1 MYLSKLELFGFKS
14 FAQKTNVLFNEG
26 VTSIVGP
33 NGCGKTNIVDA
44 IRWCLGEQRSSALR
58 SDKMENVIFNGT
70 ANKKPMGMS
79 EVSLTIQNTK
89 GILPTDYSEVTIT
102 RRIFRSGESE
112 YLLNKNICRLKDI
125 TNLFMDTGIG
135 ANAYSVIEL
144 KMVET
149 ILSNKAD
156 ERRVMFE
163 EAAGVNKYKLRRRL
177 ALRKIE
183 EVKGDLTRVNDIVT
197 EVEKKVNSLE
207 RQAKRAD
214 KYNKLSL
221 TLREK
226 ELDLAERELALFNR
240 EKADNKIKKEENFK
254 IKINLES
261 QLSELEDKIKDI
273 KQLLSDAEA
282 KLKIKRDEVT
292 SQRDKIYNQQ
302 KKISVEMEKKR
313 SLEEN
318 ITRYKQELEE
328 LKIQLEESEKIIN
341 EGSLSIHEFEKNINS
356 KTSDKLTLEKEIT
369 HSKSSLEEKR
379 NEVKTENQLL
389 VEQVKE
395 ITNKENDLS
404 NLQKQI
410 EVRNAAITK
419 ANEKIQSYTNNIAKT
434 VGFISELN
442 DEKSK
447 TEEAL
452 VEAEAEYSSKQKE
465 KEELERELNQLKEK
479 ELEIK
484 TVINGLN
491 DKIGFI
497 QTLIDNLEGVSKGAK
512 ALLESNEWTSKD
524 KTLLAYAGNTS
535 EEFRFAIEAALK
547 SNLNNI
553 LIDSI
558 EELKKGIKYLKEKNI
573 GKAGFYLTGFSEKEN
588 KGFLDVLQN
597 FFIKRKRKSLAKEKG
612 FLGWAKDSINA
623 EQKWKTFFDKILLN
637 TAIVDSLDTAFRLR
651 EQYKGFNFTTLNGD
665 YIDNSGLVEGGSL
678 PKGDDSLFGR
688 KQYLDKIK
696 AELPLHK
703 KELEHLLEKIN
714 NTEEKISSID
724 LKVLSEQGR
733 MLVNDLTN
741 IEKQI
746 AQFEFEKKRA
756 NDEIEKTREEIKD
769 LAGESNGIDNDR
781 IKLEDLVNSLRM
793 RMKQEEKKR
802 ESLEAEFS
810 SFEEEFNHKV
820 SELNNF
826 SLELERLS
834 GEKRNTENAV
844 QRAKESIDNIQRTIV
859 RRETDIENSSNE
871 VSSLNETLRTDELN
885 LNDLEE
891 KKKLLLAEE
900 EKIETEYSEIKSN
913 INDIEA
919 EQNRLRKERERILE
933 EIHLSEMKLNELSI
947 KMENLKEH
955 IKESYSLLLEQ
966 KTFDDLDT
974 FDFRQRTE
982 EVNTLKQQ
990 IKNLGPINLLAYS
1003 EYEEEKQRFDFLSKQ
1018 RDDLLESERDIV
1030 KTIEE
1035 INITAQTLF
1044 MDTFGKIRE
1053 NFINIFRSLFD
1064 PGDEVDLKLEESAQ
1078 GVIDPLEA
1086 KIEIIAKP
1094 KGKRPT
1100 SIELL
1105 SGGEKTLTAIALLF
1119 AIYLV
1124 KPSPFCILDEI
1135 DAPLDDA
1142 NIDRF
1147 TKIIKDFSKDTQFIV
1162 VTHNKR
1168 TMEAAD
1174 ILYGVTMQEEG
1185 VSKLVAVRFNEDLS
1199 FVSQQ
1204 I

>member
-1 MYLSKLELFGFKS
+1 MYLSKLEIFGFKS
-14 FAQKTNVLFNEG
+14 FAQKTNVQFNEG

-44 IRWCLGEQRSSALR
+44 IRWCLGEQRTSALR

-70 ANKKPMGMS
+70 AGKKPMGMS

-149 ILSNKAD
+149 ILSNKAE
-156 ERRVMFE
+156 ERRIMFE

-177 ALRKIE
+177 ALRKLE
-183 EVKGDLTRVNDIVT
+183 DVKGDLTRVNDIVT

-214 KYNKLSL
+214 KYNKFSL
-221 TLREK
+221 TLREQ

-240 EKADNKIKKEENFK
+240 EKTRFRNKKEENFK
-254 IKINLES
+254 IKINFES
-261 QLSELEDKIKDI
+261 QLSELEDKIKNV
-273 KQLLSDAEA
+273 KQLLSDTET

-292 SQRDKIYNQQ
+292 SQRDEIYNRQ
-302 KKISVEMEKKR
+302 KKISVELEKKR

-318 ITRYKQELEE
+318 ITRYNQELEE
-328 LKIQLEESEKIIN
+328 LKIQLKEAEKIIS
-341 EGSLSIHEFEKNINS
+341 EGSHSVQEFEKNILS
-356 KTSDKLTLEKEIT
+356 KTSHKTELEKEVT
-369 HSKSSLEEKR
+369 NSRYKLEEKR
-379 NEVKTENQLL
+379 NQVKTENQSL

-395 ITNKENDLS
+395 ITNKENDLA

-410 EVRNAAITK
+410 EARNAAIAK
-419 ANEKIQSYTNNIAKT
+419 ANDKIQIFTNNIAKT
-434 VGFISELN
+434 VCFLAELN

-452 VEAEAEYSSKQKE
+452 AEAEAEYLRKQKE
-465 KEELERELNQLKEK
+465 KDELEKDLNRLKEK

-484 TVINGLN
+484 TAINGLT
-491 DKIGFI
+491 DRIGFI
-497 QTLIDNLEGVSKGAK
+497 QALIDNLEGVSKGAK
-512 ALLESNEWTSKD
+512 ALIENNEWTNKE

-535 EEFRFAIEAALK
+535 EKFRFAIEAALK
-547 SNLNNI
+547 NNLNNI
-553 LIDSI
+553 LIESL
-558 EELKKGIKYLKEKNI
+558 EELKKGIKYLKENNI
-573 GKAGFYLTGFSEKEN
+573 GKAGFYLSGLNEKDNE
-588 KGFLDVLQN
+588 GFLNSIQK
-597 FFIKRKRKSLAKEKG
+597 FFIRRKSKSLSKEKG
-612 FLGWAKDSINA
+612 FLGWAKDSVKT
-623 EQKWKTFFDKILLN
+623 EPRWKTFFDKILYN
-637 TAIVDSLDTAFRLR
+637 TAIIDSLDTAFRLR
-651 EQYKGFNFTTLNGD
+651 QKYKDFSFTTLDGD
-665 YIDNSGLVEGGSL
+665 YVEKTGVIEGGSL

-696 AELPLHK
+696 ADLPLHE
-703 KELEHLLEKIN
+703 KELEMLLKEISD
-714 NTEEKISSID
+714 TEEKINSID
-724 LKVLSEQGR
+724 LKVLSDQGK
-733 MLVNDLTN
+733 MLVNDLAN

-746 AQFEFEKKRA
+746 AQFEFERKRS
-756 NDEIEKTREEIKD
+756 NDEIEKTRQEIRD

-781 IKLEDLVNSLRM
+781 IKLEDLVNSLRI

-802 ESLEAEFS
+802 ESLEVAFN
-810 SFEEEFNHKV
+810 SFEENYNLKV
-820 SELNNF
+820 SELNNLN
-826 SLELERLS
+826 LELERLS
-834 GEKRNTENAV
+834 GEKRNIENTV
-844 QRAKESIDNIQRTIV
+844 QRAQESIENIQKTITK
-859 RRETDIENSSNE
+859 REKDIENSS
-871 VSSLNETLRTDELN
+871 VGVTSLNETLRKDDLQLN
-885 LNDLEE
+885 ELEE
-891 KKKLLLAEE
+891 KKKFLLDEE
-900 EKIETEYSEIKSN
+900 EKIDLEYSEIKSE
-913 INDIEA
+913 INDIEG
-919 EQNRLRKERERILE
+919 EQSRLRKERETVQD
-933 EIHLSEMKLNELSI
+933 EIHHSEMKLNELAL
-947 KMENLKEH
+947 KAENLREH
-955 IKESYSLLLEQ
+955 IKESYSLSLEQ

-974 FDFRQRTE
+974 FDFAKRTE

-1003 EYEEEKQRFDFLSKQ
+1003 EYEEEKQRFDFLVKQ
-1018 RDDLLESERDIV
+1018 RDDLIDSERDIAR
-1030 KTIEE
+1030 TIEE

-1044 MDTFGKIRE
+1044 MDTFEKIRE
-1053 NFINIFRSLFD
+1053 NFINIFRSLFN
-1064 PGDEVDLKLEESAQ
+1064 PGDEADLKLEEST
-1078 GVIDPLEA
+1078 DPLEA

-1147 TKIIKDFSKDTQFIV
+1147 TKIIKDFSRDTQFIV

-1174 ILYGVTMQEEG
+1174 TLYGVTMQEEG
-1185 VSKLVAVRFNEDLS
+1185 VSKLVAVRFNEALS
-1199 FVSQQ
+1199 VVS
-1204 I
+1204 